1 MKEENV
7 SDDFASLRFPS
18 PTQKVYPG
26 NLARGA
32 ACVLLAF
39 TAVVTGG
46 LAVSQILSHA
56 PIEGPGG
63 LWGSVFLLGVICFLA
78 SFYGFMVTR
87 VRGFRVLDGIM
98 TLVAPVRT
106 VSGSRIRRV
115 ALEEIVSAERIRQ
128 PGADPGILVTL
139 KDGTKFPVFDGDL
152 PGGGGRSF
160 LDRLAAAV
168 AGRVRAQP
176 TEVRGEG
183 ST

>member
-1 MKEENV
+1 MKGENV
-7 SDDFASLRFPS
+7 SNDFGGLRFPP
-18 PTQKVYPG
+18 PTLKVYPG

-32 ACVLLAF
+32 AFVLLAV
-39 TAVVTGG
+39 TALATGG
-46 LAVSQILSHA
+46 LAIDQVLSNA

-63 LWGSVFLLGVICFLA
+63 LWGSVFFLGVICFLA

-87 VRGFRVLDGIM
+87 VRGFRVLDGVM

-106 VSGSRIRRV
+106 ASGSRIRRV

-128 PGADPGILVTL
+128 AGADPGILVTL

-160 LDRLAAAV
+160 LDRLAAQV
-168 AGRVRAQP
+168 SQVPRKD
-176 TEVRGEG
+176 EG
-183 ST
+183 SGLRDV